1 MNVKDDNMMLNPKDY
16 RREFEAASLK
26 KVLQERDRIVQFM
39 QDYENHKLAKKYYER
54 DPSPRVI
61 YFANIEY
68 LKEICD
74 LIKIKTDE
82 KDLKET
88 SDDSSPFI
96 TIERVISKFDDD
108 KRRQFL
114 DDLKVKDENLY
125 YRYLEWKVN
134 GEG

>member
-1 MNVKDDNMMLNPKDY
+1 MLNPKDY

-54 DPSPRVI
+54 DPSPRDI

-82 KDLKET
+82 KDLEET
-88 SDDSSPFI
+88 SQDSSPFI

>member
-1 MNVKDDNMMLNPKDY
+1 MMLNPKDY

-39 QDYENHKLAKKYYER
+39 QDYENNRLAKKYYER
-54 DPSPRVI
+54 DPSPKVI
-61 YFANIEY
+61 YLANTEY

-82 KDLKET
+82 PVSKKTKKDP
-88 SDDSSPFI
+88 SPFRA
-96 TIERVISKFDDD
+96 IEKVISKFDEDR
-108 KRRQFL
+108 RRQFL
-114 DDLKVKDENLY
+114 DELKVKDEDLY